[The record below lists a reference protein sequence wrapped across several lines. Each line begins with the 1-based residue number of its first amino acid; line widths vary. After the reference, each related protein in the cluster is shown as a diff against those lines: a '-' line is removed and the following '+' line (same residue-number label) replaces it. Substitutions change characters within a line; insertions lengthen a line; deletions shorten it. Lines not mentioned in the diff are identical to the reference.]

1 MRKLIYA
8 IIALALFNNVQAQ
21 TPPSLTLTQFAQ
33 GFSIP
38 VGIEHCGDSRLF
50 IVQQRGLIRILNANG
65 SINSTAFLD
74 ITSLVS
80 SSGNER
86 GLLGLAF
93 HPDYATNG
101 YFYVNYT
108 RSSDGAT
115 RVSRFSVNPADP
127 NDALENSELN
137 LLTIAQ
143 PYSNHNGGQIRFGP
157 DGYLYIGMGDGG
169 SADDPNGNGQ
179 STTTLLGKM
188 LRIDVDN
195 GSPYGIPASNPYAGM
210 TNPKP
215 EIWATGM
222 RNPWRFNFDR
232 CTGDLWIG
240 DVGQDY
246 YEEVDFQPASSTG
259 GENYGWRCRE
269 GLHECPTCNTSGC
282 ATTGFTD
289 PIYEYQHTNPN
300 GCSIS
305 GGYVYRGGIYGGMF
319 GWYLFTDYCSGRIWG
334 SYPNGSGGFT
344 TSVLTT
350 NTTITNN
357 LSTFGEDYVGELYL
371 AGQSN
376 GRIYKISVSTCAAVA
391 YICGGDVTICEGE
404 TALLA
409 ATAGEGNSYQWQ
421 LDGNDIPGAESDT
434 YLATADGVYRI
445 TVTRALNCF
454 AESNEI
460 TVTVLPTPAASFSGL
475 NSNYCVNY
483 SPSTL
488 SGSPAG
494 GTFSGPGVS
503 GNTFNP
509 LTAGEG
515 THDIVYSY
523 TDNNG
528 CTDTETL
535 TTTVNPCTSIDEAV
549 LDNMNLYPNPAENL
563 LNIEFYV
570 SGKMDVVMNIYNAT
584 GQLVKAEQNSF
595 AGGMN
600 KVQTDISALAAGVY
614 VAELQGLSGKEQRRF
629 VVSR

>member
-1 MRKLIYA
+1 MQKLIYA
-8 IIALALFNNVQAQ
+8 IIALVIFNNVQAQ
-21 TPPSLTLTQFAQ
+21 TPPSLTITQFAT

-38 VGIEHCGDSRLF
+38 VGIENCGDSRLF

-65 SINSTAFLD
+65 TINSSAFLD
-74 ITSLVS
+74 ISSLVS
-80 SSGNER
+80 STGNER
-86 GLLGLAF
+86 GLLGLTF
-93 HPDYATNG
+93 HPNYATNG

-115 RVSRFSVNPADP
+115 RVSRFSVNPANP

-137 LLTIAQ
+137 ILTIAQ

-169 SADDPNGNGQ
+169 SADDPQGYGQ

-195 GSPYGIPASNPYAGM
+195 GTPYSIPASNPFNGSLSVE
-210 TNPKP
+210 N
-215 EIWATGM
+215 EIWAIGM

-240 DVGQDY
+240 DVGQDF

-269 GLHECPTCNTSGC
+269 GLHACPTCNTSGC

-305 GGYVYRGGIYGGMF
+305 GGYVYRGGIYGAMY

-357 LSTFGEDYVGELYL
+357 LSTFGEDYRGELYL

-376 GRIYKISVSTCAAVA
+376 GRIYKITVSTCLPSAA
-391 YICGGDVTICEGE
+391 ICGGDIEICQGE
-404 TALLA
+404 TADL
-409 ATAGEGNSYQWQ
+409 TAIFGEGNTYQWQ
-421 LDGNDIPGAESDT
+421 LNGSDIIGATSSTYSTTEPGT
-434 YLATADGVYRI
+434 Y
-445 TVTRALNCF
+445 TVVVTNGSLCSG
-454 AESNEI
+454 ESNA
-460 TVTVLPTPAASFSGL
+460 VV
-475 NSNYCVNY
+475 
-483 SPSTL
+483 
-488 SGSPAG
+488 
-494 GTFSGPGVS
+494 VS
-503 GNTFNP
+503 
-509 LTAGEG
+509 L
-515 THDIVYSY
+515 
-523 TDNNG
+523 
-528 CTDTETL
+528 
-535 TTTVNPCTSIDEAV
+535 CTSVNETAAGK
-549 LDNMNLYPNPAENL
+549 LNLYPNPAENT
-563 LNIEFYV
+563 LNIEFYL
-570 SGKMDVVMNIYNAT
+570 SGKTDVVITIYNTT
-584 GQLVKAEQNSF
+584 GQLVKAENNLFES
-595 AGGMN
+595 GLN
-600 KVQTDISALAAGVY
+600 KLQTDIAALTNGVY
-614 VAELQGLSGKEQRRF
+614 VAEIKSEYGKTQKRF

>member
-1 MRKLIYA
+1 MQKLLYTL
-8 IIALALFNNVQAQ
+8 IALVLFNNAQAQ
-21 TPPSLTLTQFAQ
+21 TPPSLTITQFAT

-38 VGIEHCGDSRLF
+38 VGIENCGDSRLF
-50 IVQQRGLIRILNANG
+50 IVQQRGVIKILNANG
-65 SINSTAFLD
+65 TTNSAAFLD
-74 ITSLVS
+74 IPSLVS

-93 HPDYATNG
+93 HPDYANNG

-108 RSSDGAT
+108 QASGGAT

-127 NDALENSELN
+127 NDALENSEVAII
-137 LLTIAQ
+137 TIAQ
-143 PYSNHNGGQIRFGP
+143 PFSNHNGGQIRFGP

-169 SADDPNGNGQ
+169 SGDDPNGNGQ
-179 STTTLLGKM
+179 NTAALLGKM

-195 GSPYGIPASNPYAGM
+195 GSPYGIPASNPFNGSLSVE
-210 TNPKP
+210 N
-215 EIWATGM
+215 EIWAIGM

-232 CTGDLWIG
+232 CTNDLWIG

-246 YEEVDFQPASSTG
+246 YEEIDFEPAGDAG
-259 GENYGWRCRE
+259 GRNYGWRCRE

-282 ATTGFTD
+282 GTTGFTD
-289 PIYEYQHTNPN
+289 PIYEYTHSTPN
-300 GCSIS
+300 GCSIT

-334 SYPNGSGGFT
+334 SYPNGIGGFT

-376 GRIYKISVSTCAAVA
+376 GRIYKISVSACSAVA
-391 YICGGDVTICEGE
+391 YICGGDVTICEGDATPI
-404 TALLA
+404 TA
-409 ATAGEGNSYQWQ
+409 TYGVGNTYQWR
-421 LDGNDIPGAESDT
+421 LDGNDIPNANSDS
-434 YLATADGVYRI
+434 YLATAAGTY
-445 TVTRALNCF
+445 TVFVTNPGSCSAVSNAVTATVF
-454 AESNEI
+454 AAP
-460 TVTVLPTPAASFSGL
+460 VASFSGL
-475 NSNYCVNY
+475 NANYCVNY

-488 SGSPAG
+488 TGSPAG

-509 LTAGEG
+509 VTAGVG
-515 THDIVYSY
+515 AHDIVYSY

-528 CTDTETL
+528 CTGTSTQ
-535 TTTVNPCTSIDEAV
+535 TATVSTCTSIDEAM
-549 LDNMNLYPNPAENL
+549 LGNMILYPNPAENL

-570 SGKMDVVMNIYNAT
+570 SGKMDVVITIYNAT
-584 GQLVKAEQNSF
+584 GQLVKAEQKSF

-600 KVQTDISALAAGVY
+600 KVQTDISALASGVY
-614 VAELQGLSGKEQRRF
+614 VAELQGTAGKEQKRF
-629 VVSR
+629 VVRR